1 MADLPF
7 AYTLVR
13 SARRKSVCIQ
23 IKNAQVFLRAPTA
36 VPLGDLLAFATSKS
50 SWVLQKLN
58 EQKARLALAPVQ
70 PEWDTGALLPFMGQE
85 LTLVVQEAHF
95 NAVTKV
101 GNKLMVVINKRGAA
115 ARTEKIR
122 AQLIKWYSD
131 QAMQILSRK
140 TLALAARLGK
150 TVSKI
155 TIKATKT
162 KWGHCTSRGA
172 IQYNWQILLA
182 PEPVVDYLVAHEVS
196 HLIHHDHS
204 PAFWAQVARICPDYL
219 ALRRWLKQ
227 QGGQLVL

>member
-1 MADLPF
+1 
-7 AYTLVR
+7 
-13 SARRKSVCIQ
+13 
-23 IKNAQVFLRAPTA
+23 
-36 VPLGDLLAFATSKS
+36 
-50 SWVLQKLN
+50 
-58 EQKARLALAPVQ
+58 
-70 PEWDTGALLPFMGQE
+70 
-85 LTLVVQEAHF
+85 
-95 NAVTKV
+95 
-101 GNKLMVVINKRGAA
+101 
-115 ARTEKIR
+115 
-122 AQLIKWYSD
+122 
-131 QAMQILSRK
+131 MQILSRK

-204 PAFWAQVARICPDYL
+204 PAFWARVARICPDYL